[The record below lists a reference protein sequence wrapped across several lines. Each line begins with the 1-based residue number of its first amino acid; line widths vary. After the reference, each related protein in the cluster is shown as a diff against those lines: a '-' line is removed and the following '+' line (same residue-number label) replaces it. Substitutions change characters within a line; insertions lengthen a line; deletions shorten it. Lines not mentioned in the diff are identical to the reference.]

1 MILEKK
7 TPIPNKITNG
17 NSTIVCPIAILK
29 PALAPSLNPYDMFAA
44 KRGPGA
50 MTPDA
55 EITITNTA
63 NSRI

>member
-1 MILEKK
+1 
-7 TPIPNKITNG
+7 
-17 NSTIVCPIAILK
+17 
-29 PALAPSLNPYDMFAA
+29 MFAA

-63 NSRI
+63 NSRIWTIVFWYSYFLVMK